1 MTPGAVRV
9 TIWHTPHA
17 GQTTMLR
24 QFRSDTRD
32 VALDRLLETLC
43 EKDEVDAV
51 MLFGSA
57 QGPVLRPYGDI
68 DLVVVLDEDIRPRL
82 SMCFCYI
89 ENRIGDVYFFTT
101 DQIDELAGSG
111 VILDAGSIEGKLV
124 CWLADGRIV
133 CDKSG
138 RLDRLREGQIE
149 TEVPD
154 SRKHAVWFRINYD
167 YFQSLRMFNS
177 GDEAYLEALEIRL
190 PRAVCELMPE
200 YMELRDVPYPGD
212 KGAVAYFKAHDPGF
226 LGKFRQCFRTGSLE
240 FKFRLYSELV
250 TETLEG
256 AGEMWDERAVELQFA
271 GDYTPQAREAAVAL
285 WNRLTMP

>member
-1 MTPGAVRV
+1 MF
-9 TIWHTPHA
+9 
-17 GQTTMLR
+17 R

-32 VALDRLLETLC
+32 VALNVLLETVS

-51 MLFGSA
+51 LLFGSA

-68 DLVVVLDEDIRPRL
+68 DLVVVLDEDVRPRL

-101 DQIDELAGSG
+101 EQIDELAGSS
-111 VILDAGSIEGKLV
+111 VRLDAGSIEGKLV

-133 CDKSG
+133 CDKNG
-138 RLDRLREGQIE
+138 RLNRLREGQIE

-154 SRKHAVWFRINYD
+154 SRKHAVWFHINYD
-167 YFQSLRMFNS
+167 YLQSLRMFNS

-190 PRAVCELMPE
+190 PRAVYELMPE
-200 YMELRDVPYPGD
+200 YMELRDVPYTGD
-212 KGAVAYFKAHDPGF
+212 KGAVAYFKAHNPEF
-226 LGKFRQCFRTGSLE
+226 LVKFRECFGTDGLVR
-240 FKFRLYSELV
+240 KFQLYSELV
-250 TETLEG
+250 AETLEG
-256 AGEMWDERAVELQFA
+256 TGEMWDERTVELQFA

-285 WNRLTMP
+285 WNRLTTP